1 MSVHILVY
9 WLAYYFFKGF
19 VRYQFIKNW
28 NTKYWEI
35 SLWTYCLSF
44 GFSFTFSLTVQCWKY
59 LLLTWVIDTE
69 MFYIVTIFS
78 SSASS
83 FSVCLFLSLSNPP
96 ALSFVIVCS
105 FSHKRETKVRQEKLK
120 VVILKKNCELFLKC
134 VIFYSEYATHLQ
146 CIPKRPLSR
155 VFQI

>member
-9 WLAYYFFKGF
+9 FLAYYFFKGF
-19 VRYQFIKNW
+19 VRYQFIKTENKILR
-28 NTKYWEI
+28 NITVN
-35 SLWTYCLSF
+35 YCLSF

-120 VVILKKNCELFLKC
+120 VMILKKKCELFLKC

-146 CIPKRPLSR
+146 CILKRPLSR